1 MAIVAIVGRPNVG
14 KSSLFNRIVGKRKA
28 IVDDQPG
35 VTRDRI
41 YGEAEH
47 AGEMFLLVDT
57 GGLLPEGGDPMSE
70 SIKKQVLL
78 AVQESDLLVLV
89 IDGKAG
95 LTTLDREVALFLRK
109 KDKPVIVA
117 VNKIDDL
124 VHEGREAEGY
134 ALGFPDVIGVSAAH
148 NRNIEELLDRI
159 RDLIL
164 VRSRPGPEEQPGG
177 EISVAIVGRPNVG
190 KSTLLNHLSGSERS
204 LVTPVPGTT
213 RDSVDSQ
220 VIIGGKPFRF
230 IDTAGLRK
238 KSRMDSDVEFYS
250 LVRTHESISRADVVV
265 LLMEGTQVCTD
276 QDKKI
281 SGLVVDKGKGLI
293 LAVNKWDLLEKD
305 PGLGDRITR
314 QVREEMS
321 FVDFAPLVFISGL
334 TGRGLHK
341 LPEKIAMV
349 QTNRSRWLD
358 VSKTTTL
365 VRDVLAFERMPSDP
379 RGRTLYIRDCRQV
392 AVNPPAFA
400 FSVNDRDIVS
410 RSFERTAV
418 RKIREMGNF
427 EGSPIKV
434 FWRSMRRGN

>member
-14 KSSLFNRIVGKRKA
+14 KSSLFNRIVGKRRA

-41 YGEAEH
+41 YGEVEH
-47 AGEMFLLVDT
+47 EGELFLLVDT

-89 IDGKAG
+89 IDGKTG

-117 VNKIDDL
+117 VNKIDDR
-124 VHEGREAEGY
+124 VHEDREAEGY
-134 ALGFPDVIGVSAAH
+134 GLGFPDVIGVSAAH
-148 NRNIEELLDRI
+148 NRNIEVLLDRI
-159 RDLIL
+159 RDLIPGKT
-164 VRSRPGPEEQPGG
+164 RGPEGQLEG

-190 KSTLLNHLSGSERS
+190 KSTLLNHLSGYERS
-204 LVTPVPGTT
+204 LVTSAPGTT

-220 VIIGGKPFRF
+220 VVIDGKPFRF

-250 LVRTHESISRADVVV
+250 LVRTHESIGRADVVV

-305 PGLGDRITR
+305 PGLGDRVMR
-314 QVREEMS
+314 NVREEMS
-321 FVDFAPLVFISGL
+321 FADFAPLVFISGL
-334 TGRGLHK
+334 TGRGVHK
-341 LPEKIAMV
+341 LPEKIKMV
-349 QTNRSRWLD
+349 QSNRSRWLD
-358 VSKTTTL
+358 DSKTAAL
-365 VRDVLAFERMPSDP
+365 VRDVLAFERMPNDP
-379 RGRTLYIRDCRQV
+379 RGRPLHIKSCRQV

-400 FSVNDRDIVS
+400 FFVNDRDIVN
-410 RSFERTAV
+410 RTFERTVA

-434 FWRSMRRGN
+434 FWRSPKKGD